1 VTDGSGLGNRAPE
14 GDDIHPAILRHPAA
28 GAGAFSSLSRVAVPV
43 GPVTGFL
50 LHGVGIA
57 GIREEPVGLP

>member
-43 GPVTGFL
+43 GPVTGFSSTAS
-50 LHGVGIA
+50 G
-57 GIREEPVGLP
+57 